1 MVAAKSEVRDL
12 IVQLTGSPEDE
23 ARLAVALSIA
33 DDLGTHGIGVHL
45 HQLPDILDITDP
57 VQSVEIRNILEASDR
72 EADRM
77 VEWLSAAPRAMRCAT
92 QRCRC
97 SWRTNERC
105 VVFNGYRA
113 NGAQPWHHRRHE
125 SHEVSLSAR
134 SVPVKRRK
142 GTMSSRGK
150 ADGPRCGSCW
160 RSCANRCSRC

>member
-1 MVAAKSEVRDL
+1 MAVAKSEVRDL

-105 VVFNGYRA
+105 VVFNGHRA
-113 NGAQPWHHRRHE
+113 TE
-125 SHEVSLSAR
+125 LSHGTIDGTRVTRSLSRRSPCPSSGAR
-134 SVPVKRRK
+134 VQ
-142 GTMSSRGK
+142 
-150 ADGPRCGSCW
+150 
-160 RSCANRCSRC
+160 